1 VLYLDPETKQLA
13 AWDDITLGG
22 LGLTSAEIQRHQ
34 ADEGNGENGP
44 AEPRA
49 PSPTAS
55 P

>member
-1 VLYLDPETKQLA
+1 VLYLDPETKRLL

-34 ADEGNGENGP
+34 ADEDEGDG
-44 AEPRA
+44 AEPTES
-49 PSPTAS
+49 PSPTTSA